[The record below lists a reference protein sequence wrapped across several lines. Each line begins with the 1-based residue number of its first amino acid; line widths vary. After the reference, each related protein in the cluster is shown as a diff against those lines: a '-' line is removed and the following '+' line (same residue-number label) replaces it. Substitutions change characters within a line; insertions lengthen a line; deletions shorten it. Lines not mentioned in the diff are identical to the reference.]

1 MSAIRIDGNE
11 ISKQVNAETAA
22 EVEALAQKYGV
33 RPGLAVILAGEN
45 PASQVYVSRKVKMC
59 EELGIVSKKIILPES
74 VSQDELLAI
83 IKDLN
88 QDDSIHGI
96 LVQSPTPKQIS
107 EKAVI
112 NAIDPKKDVD
122 CFHPANV
129 GKVFLGDLTGFL
141 PCTPW
146 GVSVLLEQSGIST
159 AGKHVVVLGRSA
171 IVGRPMAAL
180 LLARGANGDATVTV
194 CHSKTP
200 DLPSFTRQADIV
212 IAALGIPQFL
222 KGDMVKDGAV
232 VIDVGI
238 NRIPCE
244 TTKSGFK
251 LVGDVDFDAL
261 VEKTSAIT
269 PVPGGVGP
277 MTIAMLMKNTV
288 RAFKMSKGE

>member
-1 MSAIRIDGNE
+1 
-11 ISKQVNAETAA
+11 
-22 EVEALAQKYGV
+22 
-33 RPGLAVILAGEN
+33 
-45 PASQVYVSRKVKMC
+45 
-59 EELGIVSKKIILPES
+59 
-74 VSQDELLAI
+74 
-83 IKDLN
+83 
-88 QDDSIHGI
+88 
-96 LVQSPTPKQIS
+96 
-107 EKAVI
+107 
-112 NAIDPKKDVD
+112 
-122 CFHPANV
+122 
-129 GKVFLGDLTGFL
+129 
-141 PCTPW
+141 
-146 GVSVLLEQSGIST
+146 
-159 AGKHVVVLGRSA
+159 
-171 IVGRPMAAL
+171 MAAL